1 MTHIP
6 LVRDT
11 VHGNANETTDTMSSH
26 SRGPRQPRR
35 RMPMSHERNSNSAS
49 TTGPRKHEK
58 KRERKRRVVPGL
70 PITPIGYKEMIE
82 KRITDEETTRKLL
95 ELTLTAFDGFYDM
108 L

>member
-6 LVRDT
+6 LVRGI
-11 VHGNANETTDTMSSH
+11 VHGNANETTGTMGSH

-35 RMPMSHERNSNSAS
+35 RMPVSHH
-49 TTGPRKHEK
+49 KQEK

-70 PITPIGYKEMIE
+70 PLAPIGQYKEITD
-82 KRITDEETTRKLL
+82 KKITDEETMRKLL
-95 ELTLTAFDGFYDM
+95 ELIFIAFDGFYDM